1 MQDGTYAVIP
11 VKPFASAKRRL
22 APILNPIERARLA
35 RLMLEDVIDAI
46 WAAGAVR
53 DVYIVT
59 PHEDAACV
67 ARSAGAEVIAE
78 AGASGVAQA
87 VATAQRKLAS
97 LASALMV
104 IPSDIPHLP
113 PATVADVHASTPERG
128 IVLVPAT
135 YDGGTNL
142 LAMRPVNLIPPLFG
156 PSSFDRHRQ
165 AGLRAG
171 ASVVTHRC
179 PMAGRDLDRPED
191 LLALLSVKTRS
202 RAQDYLGGLDIVGRL
217 RAVSS
222 QPVAAYAPAPA

>member
-22 APILNPIERARLA
+22 APILDRAERAHLA
-35 RLMLEDVIDAI
+35 RLMLEDVIGAV

-59 PHEDAACV
+59 AHDDAACV

-78 AGASGVAQA
+78 AGACGLAQA
-87 VATAQRKLAS
+87 IATAQRKLAS
-97 LASALMV
+97 FASALMV

-113 PATVADVHASTPERG
+113 PATVADVHASLPERG
-128 IVLVPAT
+128 MVVVPAT
-135 YDGGTNL
+135 CDGGTNL
-142 LAMRPVNLIPPLFG
+142 LAMRPVDLIPPLFG

-171 ASVVTHRC
+171 VSVVTHHC

-202 RAQDYLGGLDIVGRL
+202 RARDYLAGLDIIARL
-217 RAVSS
+217 RAASS
-222 QPVAAYAPAPA
+222 QPAAVYAAAPA